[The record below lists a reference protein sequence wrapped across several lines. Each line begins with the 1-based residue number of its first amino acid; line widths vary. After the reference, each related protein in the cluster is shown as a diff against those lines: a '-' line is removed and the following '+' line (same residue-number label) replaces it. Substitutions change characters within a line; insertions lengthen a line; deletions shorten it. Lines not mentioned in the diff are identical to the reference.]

1 MRGDHAPHEIWRH
14 GPRGAGFQLDALKA
28 AELAHLFGRLPRRGF
43 GRFALFGR
51 RGEAIGT
58 VAGQSLLGETML
70 FALVLR
76 CCVLRCFTHF
86 SILPLL
92 SLNSYAFVFCERMRT
107 YSSVTYVRVC
117 ARLKNTSW

>member
-76 CCVLRCFTHF
+76 
-86 SILPLL
+86 
-92 SLNSYAFVFCERMRT
+92 
-107 YSSVTYVRVC
+107 
-117 ARLKNTSW
+117 